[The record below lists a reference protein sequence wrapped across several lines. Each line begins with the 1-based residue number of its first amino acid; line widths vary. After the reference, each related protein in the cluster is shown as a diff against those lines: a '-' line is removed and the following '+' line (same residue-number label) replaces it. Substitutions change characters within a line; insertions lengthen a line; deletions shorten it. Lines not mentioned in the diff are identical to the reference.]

1 MPRKKDKLV
10 RVTAVE
16 ILPPESS
23 SSLLVEQDTRLQ
35 RLVQEEV
42 ARILVQKENNLLQ
55 PWFTSAAFAQE
66 VRRQQTVEER
76 FKFADFFEGEGCLRC
91 RRHTPQHAGNGLC
104 LRCRNWF
111 VYKLKHYMKKR
122 RERTQRGER

>member
-1 MPRKKDKLV
+1 MARRKDKLI
-10 RVTAVE
+10 RVAAVE

-23 SSLLVEQDTRLQ
+23 SSLLVEQDARLQ

-91 RRHTPQHAGNGLC
+91 RRHTPQHAGNSLC
-104 LRCRNWF
+104 QRCRPWF
-111 VYKLKHYMKKR
+111 VDKLKHHMKKR

>member
-1 MPRKKDKLV
+1 MARRKDKLV

-23 SSLLVEQDTRLQ
+23 SSLLVEQDVRLQ

-55 PWFTSAAFAQE
+55 PWFTSPAFAQE

-91 RRHTPQHAGNGLC
+91 RRKTHQHAGNSLC
-104 LRCRNWF
+104 QRCRPWF
-111 VYKLKHYMKKR
+111 VDKLKHHMKKR

>member
-23 SSLLVEQDTRLQ
+23 SSLLVEQDARLQ
-35 RLVQEEV
+35 RIVQEEV

-55 PWFTSAAFAQE
+55 PWFTSSAFAQE

-76 FKFADFFEGEGCLRC
+76 FKFADFFESEGCLRC
-91 RRHTPQHAGNGLC
+91 RKHTPQHAGNGLC

-111 VYKLKHYMKKR
+111 VYKLKQYMKMR
-122 RERTQRGER
+122 RQRTQRGER

>member
-1 MPRKKDKLV
+1 MARRKDKLI
-10 RVTAVE
+10 RVAAVE
-16 ILPPESS
+16 ILPPELQ
-23 SSLLVEQDTRLQ
+23 SLRAPEDHVRRIAREEAARL
-35 RLVQEEV
+35 LAEEDII
-42 ARILVQKENNLLQ
+42 A
-55 PWFTSAAFAQE
+55 PWFTSRAFAQE

-91 RRHTPQHAGNGLC
+91 RRHTPQHAGNSLC

-122 RERTQRGER
+122 RQRTQRGER

>member
-1 MPRKKDKLV
+1 MTMAQRKDELV

-23 SSLLVEQDTRLQ
+23 SRLLTEQDARLQ

-42 ARILVQKENNLLQ
+42 ARILAQKENNLFQ
-55 PWFTSAAFAQE
+55 PWFTSRVFAQE

-91 RRHTPQHAGNGLC
+91 RGQAPQHAGNSLC
-104 LRCRNWF
+104 LRCRNW
-111 VYKLKHYMKKR
+111 YADKLKYYMRKR
-122 RERTQRGER
+122 REERARR

>member
-1 MPRKKDKLV
+1 MARRKDKLI
-10 RVTAVE
+10 RVAAVE

-23 SSLLVEQDTRLQ
+23 SSLLVEQDARMQ
-35 RLVQEEV
+35 RFVQEEV

-55 PWFTSAAFAQE
+55 PWFTSPAFAQE

-76 FKFADFFEGEGCLRC
+76 FKFADFFEVYGCLRC
-91 RRHTPQHAGNGLC
+91 RRKSPQHAGNALC

-111 VYKLKHYMKKR
+111 VEKLKRCMKER
-122 RERTQRGER
+122 RQRTQRGER

>member
-23 SSLLVEQDTRLQ
+23 SRLLVEQDARFK
-35 RLVQEEV
+35 RIVQEEV
-42 ARILVQKENNLLQ
+42 AQLLVQKEGNLLQ
-55 PWFTSAAFAQE
+55 PWFTSPAFAQE

-76 FKFADFFEGEGCLRC
+76 FKFSDFFEGEGCLRC
-91 RRHTPQHAGNGLC
+91 RRRTHQHAGNSLC
-104 LRCRNWF
+104 QRCRPWF
-111 VYKLKHYMKKR
+111 VDKLKHHMKKR

>member
-1 MPRKKDKLV
+1 MARRNSKLV

-23 SSLLVEQDTRLQ
+23 SSLLVEQDVRLQ

-55 PWFTSAAFAQE
+55 PWITSPAFAQE

-76 FKFADFFEGEGCLRC
+76 FKFSDFFEGEGCLRC
-91 RRHTPQHAGNGLC
+91 RRKTHQHAGNSLC
-104 LRCRNWF
+104 QRCRPWF
-111 VYKLKHYMKKR
+111 VDKLKHHMKKR
-122 RERTQRGER
+122 RQRTQRGER

>member
-1 MPRKKDKLV
+1 MPRRKDKLV

-16 ILPPESS
+16 ILPHESS
-23 SSLLVEQDTRLQ
+23 SSLLVEQDARLQ

-42 ARILVQKENNLLQ
+42 ARILAQKENNLLQ
-55 PWFTSAAFAQE
+55 PWFTSPAFAQE

-76 FKFADFFEGEGCLRC
+76 FKFADFFEWEGCLRC
-91 RRHTPQHAGNGLC
+91 RKQTPQHAGNGLC

-111 VYKLKHYMKKR
+111 VYRLKHHMKKR
-122 RERTQRGER
+122 RQRTQRGER

>member
-1 MPRKKDKLV
+1 MTQRKDKLV

-23 SSLLVEQDTRLQ
+23 SSLLVEQDARVQ

-55 PWFTSAAFAQE
+55 PWFTSPAFAQE

-76 FKFADFFEGEGCLRC
+76 FKFSDFFDGEGCLRC
-91 RRHTPQHAGNGLC
+91 RRQTPQHAGNSLC

-111 VYKLKHYMKKR
+111 VYRLKHYMKMR
-122 RERTQRGER
+122 RQRTQRGER

>member
-23 SSLLVEQDTRLQ
+23 SSLLVEQDARLQ

-42 ARILVQKENNLLQ
+42 ARILAQKENNLLQ
-55 PWFTSAAFAQE
+55 PWFTSSAFAL
-66 VRRQQTVEER
+66 VHFFGFRPRSSPP
-76 FKFADFFEGEGCLRC
+76 ADS
-91 RRHTPQHAGNGLC
+91 
-104 LRCRNWF
+104 
-111 VYKLKHYMKKR
+111 R
-122 RERTQRGER
+122 REIQVCGFL

>member
-1 MPRKKDKLV
+1 MTQRKDKLI
-10 RVTAVE
+10 RVAAVE
-16 ILPPESS
+16 ILPPELQ
-23 SSLLVEQDTRLQ
+23 SLRAPEDHVRRIAREEAARL
-35 RLVQEEV
+35 LAEEDII
-42 ARILVQKENNLLQ
+42 A

-91 RRHTPQHAGNGLC
+91 RRQTPQHAGNSLC

-111 VYKLKHYMKKR
+111 VYRLKHHMKKR
-122 RERTQRGER
+122 RQRTERGER

>member
-1 MPRKKDKLV
+1 MARRKEKLV

-23 SSLLVEQDTRLQ
+23 SSLLVEQNARVQ
-35 RLVQEEV
+35 RIVQEEV

-55 PWFTSAAFAQE
+55 PWFTSPAFAQE

-76 FKFADFFEGEGCLRC
+76 FKFADFFEVEGCLRC
-91 RRHTPQHAGNGLC
+91 RKQTPQHAGNGLC

-111 VYKLKHYMKKR
+111 VYRLKHHMKKR
-122 RERTQRGER
+122 RQRTQRGER

>member
-1 MPRKKDKLV
+1 MTQMKEKLV

-23 SSLLVEQDTRLQ
+23 SSLLVEQDARLQ
-35 RLVQEEV
+35 RIVQEEV

-55 PWFTSAAFAQE
+55 PWFTSPAFAQE

-91 RRHTPQHAGNGLC
+91 RKQTPQHAGNSLC

-111 VYKLKHYMKKR
+111 VYRLKHHMKKR
-122 RERTQRGER
+122 RQRTERGER

>member
-1 MPRKKDKLV
+1 MTQGKEKLV

-23 SSLLVEQDTRLQ
+23 SSLLVEQDARLQ
-35 RLVQEEV
+35 RIVQEEV

-55 PWFTSAAFAQE
+55 PWFTSPAFAQE

-104 LRCRNWF
+104 LRCRAWF
-111 VYKLKHYMKKR
+111 VYRLKHYMKNR
-122 RERTQRGER
+122 RQRTQRGER